1 MKRMAFQVMMTV
13 TAVMAAS
20 LVHAQ
25 EIDLR
30 ELATKMRENQEE
42 LRNYSWDTKVT
53 FLVND
58 QFRRVD
64 NYTVRYVM
72 GGMTE
77 KMQIN
82 SKVAKEKVRRANGKK
97 LSKKE
102 LEAARVFLVDV
113 KNQIDGYLNPLFAEK
128 AIANAKVLHGDGG
141 EVLLVS
147 QNVMTSGDSVEIK
160 FGEYGRKPVSAT
172 IKTIVEG
179 APVALDIEFGS
190 MEYGP
195 NYTARSITTSQW
207 QEFKVSFVTE
217 NTNYHLSQQ

>member
-1 MKRMAFQVMMTV
+1 MKRVKFLVMV
-13 TAVMAAS
+13 AAIVA
-20 LVHAQ
+20 LVAGAAQAQ

-42 LRNYSWDTKVT
+42 LRNYSWDMKVT

-113 KNQIDGYLNPLFAEK
+113 KNQLDGYLNPLFAEK
-128 AIANAKVLHGDGG
+128 AIASAKVLHSDGG

-147 QNVMTSGDSVEIK
+147 QNVMNSGDSVEIT
-160 FGEYGRKPVSAT
+160 FGEYGRKPISAAIQT
-172 IKTIVEG
+172 VVEG

-195 NYTARSITTSQW
+195 NYTARSVTTSQW

-217 NTNYHLSQQ
+217 NSNYHLSQQ